1 MGGVKIVLKQKVE
14 NNNLV
19 IELPTDSNK
28 IPILDVLKKS
38 NEKYGGY
45 ISIEMKPPYKPRTT
59 GINSQNSL
67 TWKLITII
75 AREMGE
81 DTDYVE
87 NLVKIKATSK
97 GYPYKTIEGQIV
109 PASMT
114 KINTVECS
122 YLIDT
127 CYEMCSFLGIVLE
140 PDLAKERKPVFSMQE
155 EQETVSVTDI
165 VQQALSEASKK
176 ETEEEIHNADLFD
189 GDIF

>member
-19 IELPTDSNK
+19 IELPSNSSK

-45 ISIEMKPPYKPRTT
+45 ISLEIKPPYKPRTT
-59 GINSQNSL
+59 GLNSQNNL

-75 AREMGE
+75 AQEMGE

-140 PDLAKERKPVFSMQE
+140 PDLAKQE
-155 EQETVSVTDI
+155 PAIDEKANEETMK
-165 VQQALSEASKK
+165 ALGLEY
-176 ETEEEIHNADLFD
+176 EDEENYQ